1 MHIHIDRYLLIPR
14 YAYRHDYFGAGP
26 LCQQPSTSSL
36 LLVNEV
42 IKDHFVG
49 RITLYMYIFG
59 LILGPYIDT
68 Y

>member
-1 MHIHIDRYLLIPR
+1 MHIHIDRYLLILVMLI
-14 YAYRHDYFGAGP
+14 ATIIFGAGP